1 MGRDCLWQV
10 QAADYQVV
18 YVAHYIG
25 LAWCAVSW
33 VYDAVQLPGWLRKS
47 NAKQPLNVCYSTW
60 PLISPAYLV
69 LLGIAVMWVTLTWAA
84 FVDWNTN
91 NNGLTRF
98 VPSCRSLNYL
108 ARRCP
113 NLSPDQA
120 CAVPHPGDCVV
131 GVGCLWS
138 PSRMAREIIP

>member
-91 NNGLTRF
+91 NNGLTRLALF
-98 VPSCRSLNYL
+98 LILAIALWGLAACGLLHVWRAKSSLERQGPARASNPS
-108 ARRCP
+108 
-113 NLSPDQA
+113 
-120 CAVPHPGDCVV
+120 V
-131 GVGCLWS
+131 G
-138 PSRMAREIIP
+138 AEA

>member
-60 PLISPAYLV
+60 PLMCVALHLLASDPQLLEVCPQSRSECGSPKGTDYLV
-69 LLGIAVMWVTLTWAA
+69 TDLLRILSFLAL
-84 FVDWNTN
+84 
-91 NNGLTRF
+91 R
-98 VPSCRSLNYL
+98 SCG
-108 ARRCP
+108 
-113 NLSPDQA
+113 SP
-120 CAVPHPGDCVV
+120 
-131 GVGCLWS
+131 
-138 PSRMAREIIP
+138 